1 VDGRLAETGKILVLY
16 MVTTLLSLTVHEYS
30 HARVADFLGDATPR
44 RQGRLTLS
52 PLAHI
57 DPLGTLVIPIV
68 AILAGG
74 VPFLAW
80 ARPVQTNP
88 QNYTRKMSMRNGHRL
103 VAAAGPLSN
112 LVFAAVAMG
121 ALSALIHT
129 GVGFSLHAGTA
140 SALAMLLLA
149 LVRVNI
155 GLCVFNF
162 LPIPPLDGSR
172 LLPRSMDDFQRAIAP
187 YSFFILMILASARPL
202 RGMFFLPVEMIAAA
216 LETLFGFPV
225 GFA

>member
-30 HARVADFLGDATPR
+30 HARVADFLGDETPR

-88 QNYTRKMSMRNGHRL
+88 QNYTRKVSMRNGHRM

-112 LVFAAVAMG
+112 LLFAAVAMG
-121 ALSALIHT
+121 ALSALVRS
-129 GVGFSLHAGTA
+129 GAGFSLHAGTA
-140 SALAMLLLA
+140 SAFAMLLLA

-172 LLPRSMDDFQRAIAP
+172 LLPRSLDGFQRAIAP
-187 YSFFILMILASARPL
+187 YSFFILMILVSARPL
-202 RGMFFLPVEMIAAA
+202 RGVFFYPVEMIAAA
-216 LETLFGFPV
+216 LETLFGFPA
-225 GFA
+225 GSA